1 MNGFGL
7 HVIPMVGFILLSWL
21 GLRSLGMER
30 GAPPAA
36 PGWPSGCTFPKVELP
51 GGQSSQA
58 NKYEIISQ
66 WLLTVLTGLA
76 VVLSRPS
83 WQLLAKKGTLTATSQ
98 EQLQLYHERGYPAGL
113 KDKVALPYAL
123 PRHNAIAE
131 AEWQR
136 RVGLFCHSQ
145 YSHDMEILYAERAG
159 SSFAAFYNTMD
170 FTNPIK
176 AETYN
181 RTEAVQQHNEQT
193 ERFEQTEVAQQAKGN
208 NPH

>member
-1 MNGFGL
+1 MARRAPSCSVPRPSTTSAELQWNHFPSHHSGDQ
-7 HVIPMVGFILLSWL
+7 
-21 GLRSLGMER
+21 RR
-30 GAPPAA
+30 G
-36 PGWPSGCTFPKVELP
+36 
-51 GGQSSQA
+51 
-58 NKYEIISQ
+58 NKHEIIFQ
-66 WLLTVLTGLA
+66 WLLTGLA

-83 WQLLAKKGTLTATSQ
+83 WQLPAKKGTLTATSQ
-98 EQLQLYHERGYPAGL
+98 EQLQFYFKRGCPAGL

-136 RVGLFCHSQ
+136 RVGWFSHSQ
-145 YSHDMEILYAERAG
+145 YLHDMEVLNAERAG

-170 FTNPIK
+170 FTNPVK

-193 ERFEQTEVAQQAKGN
+193 L
-208 NPH
+208 